1 MVRYAL
7 SAMALFSTLVLAE
20 PLSHDQAVEKGKR
33 VSAELLQTL
42 GGSLQERIQ
51 SKGIIGGVN
60 FCSQNGLSLT
70 QKVAQETNTTLK
82 RVSVHNRNPQNL
94 ASDEETKILVR
105 WNHLKEAKKPLP
117 EYEIV
122 PQSDGGYLYYQ
133 PIVIKNPLCLQCH
146 GKKIPSKVAKAI
158 NTLYPD
164 DNAKR
169 YKMGDLRGMIVV
181 GIPK

>member
-33 VSAELLQTL
+33 VSAELLQAL

-51 SKGIIGGVN
+51 SKGIISGVN

-117 EYEIV
+117 EYEVIS
-122 PQSDGGYLYYQ
+122 QADGGYLYYQ

-146 GKKIPSKVAKAI
+146 GKNVKPAVAKAI
-158 NTLYPD
+158 NALYPE

-169 YKMGDLRGMIVV
+169 YKIGDLRGMVVV